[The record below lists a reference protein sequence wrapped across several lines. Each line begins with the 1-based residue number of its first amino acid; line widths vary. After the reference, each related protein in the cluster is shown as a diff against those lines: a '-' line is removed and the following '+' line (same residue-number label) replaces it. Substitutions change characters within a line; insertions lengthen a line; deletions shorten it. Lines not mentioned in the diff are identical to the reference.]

1 MSLAA
6 ALSIA
11 TGGLANIDR
20 QLALVSQN
28 VANASTPGYAAEVG
42 TQQALTQSGIGMG
55 VRSGPATR
63 MTDAALQAQTQQQAA
78 TVAELTTRQTA
89 LQAIDAVQGTP
100 GQGNDLPSLLGAL
113 GNRFSAL
120 LNQPENQTAQ
130 SAAVGAAATLASGIN
145 ALSNAYTAQR
155 NAAQDS
161 LVAEVAAANR
171 TLGQIGSLSDR
182 IVTLKS
188 AGQST
193 ADLENQRDAAVNTL
207 SGLLNVKTLASA
219 NGDLLVLTNSGL
231 TLPTRDPGGPF
242 SLADA
247 NAAPQAS
254 YASGTLPGVMANGR
268 DVTGQLLG
276 GSIGANIALRDTTI
290 PTYQAAL
297 DEFSQTLASRFS
309 AQGLTLFTDPTG
321 TVASGGGSPPQSNYV
336 GFAAT
341 IQVNPAVTADPSLVR
356 DGTEAVTD
364 SPTGPSAFTPNPAG
378 GPAGFT
384 ALIARVLHYALGSN
398 AQAGVPQPPPN
409 LSGLGPDGALKLP
422 FGMPQGL
429 SDFASALVGSQAQD
443 SAATTDRLQTEAAV
457 QTSLTGKLT
466 AETGVNMDHEMASVV
481 ALQNAYG
488 VNARVI
494 AVAQA
499 MWAQLLSA
507 VAA

>member
-11 TGGLANIDR
+11 AGGVANIDR

-42 TQQALTQSGIGMG
+42 TQTALTEAGIGMG

-63 MTDAALQAQTQQQAA
+63 LTDATLQAQTQQQAA

-89 LQAIDAVQGTP
+89 LQALDAVQGTP

-113 GNRFSAL
+113 GNQFSAL
-120 LNQPENQTAQ
+120 LNQPDNQTAQ
-130 SAAVGAAATLASGIN
+130 SATVAAAATLASDIN
-145 ALSNAYTAQR
+145 AISDAYTAQR
-155 NAAQDS
+155 NAAQDN
-161 LVAEVAAANR
+161 LATEVASANR
-171 TLGQIGSLSDR
+171 TLGEIGSLSDR
-182 IVTLKS
+182 IVSLKS

-207 SGLLNVKTLASA
+207 SGFLNVKTMTSA

-231 TLPTRDPGGPF
+231 TLPTRDPNGPF
-242 SLADA
+242 SLGDA

-254 YASGTLPGVMANGR
+254 YASGTLPGVMLNGR
-268 DVTGQLLG
+268 DVTSQMQGGQ
-276 GSIGANIALRDTTI
+276 IGANIVLRDTTI

-309 AQGLTLFTDPTG
+309 AQGMTLFTDPTG
-321 TVASGGGSPPQSNYV
+321 AVPTGGGSPAQSNYV

-341 IQVNPAVTADPSLVR
+341 IQVNPAVTANPSLVR
-356 DGTEAVTD
+356 DGTDAVTD
-364 SPTGPSAFTPNPAG
+364 SPTGASAFTPNPAG

-384 ALIARVLHYALGSN
+384 TLVARVLTYALGPN
-398 AQAGVPQPPPN
+398 AQAGVPQPTPN
-409 LSGLGPDGALKLP
+409 LGGLGPDGTLQLT
-422 FGMPQGL
+422 FGTPQAL
-429 SDFASALVGSQAQD
+429 SDFANSLVGSQAQD
-443 SAATTDRLQTEAAV
+443 SAATTDKLQTEVAV

-494 AVAQA
+494 AAAQA
-499 MWAQLLSA
+499 MWTQLLSA
-507 VAA
+507 VGA